1 MWWHSNNTQKYLD
14 HELQTHVRYVCVCV
28 CWYPSLTVIHSFTH
42 SLTHLFILLIY
53 ISYVRIR
60 RKLQTFY
67 VFCQPDVHGVDH
79 LKQQVATALAGF
91 SDDPVEMD
99 DLKIMDTAGTD
110 LEDLSKL
117 ENEQELHVVFRISD
131 EEYEPVQVQHADM
144 IQ

>member
-1 MWWHSNNTQKYLD
+1 MCVLIPFTRSHSLLY
-14 HELQTHVRYVCVCV
+14 
-28 CWYPSLTVIHSFTH
+28 SFTH
-42 SLTHLFILLIY
+42 LLILLIY

-91 SDDPVEMD
+91 SDDDPVEVD

>member
-1 MWWHSNNTQKYLD
+1 M
-14 HELQTHVRYVCVCV
+14 
-28 CWYPSLTVIHSFTH
+28 
-42 SLTHLFILLIY
+42 
-53 ISYVRIR
+53 
-60 RKLQTFY
+60 
-67 VFCQPDVHGVDH
+67 DH

-91 SDDPVEMD
+91 SDDDPVEVD